1 MNATVKY
8 LAALAVIATLTACAS
23 RPPPAPPLPQPQS
36 PPPPVAQPAA
46 PPVVAQPVA
55 PIGPAP
61 GSVAHFQ
68 AVAGDRVYFA
78 LDSWELSA
86 DAQAGLQRQA
96 QWLRT
101 YPGVTVQIAGN
112 CDERGTREY
121 NLALGAKRA
130 SAARDYLVANGV
142 AAGRISTISY
152 GKERPLDAR
161 STEEAWSVNRNATT
175 IVVSGATS

>member
-1 MNATVKY
+1 MNATMKFV
-8 LAALAVIATLTACAS
+8 AALALIATVTACAS
-23 RPPPAPPLPQPQS
+23 RPATPPPLPQAPP
-36 PPPPVAQPAA
+36 PPPPVVQPVA

-61 GSVAHFQ
+61 GSVAQFQ
-68 AVAGDRVYFA
+68 AVAGERVFFA
-78 LDSWELSA
+78 LDSWDLSA
-86 DAQAGLQRQA
+86 EAQATLQRQA

-130 SAARDYLVANGV
+130 SAARDFLVANGV
-142 AAGRISTISY
+142 AASRISTISY
-152 GKERPLDAR
+152 GKERPIDPR

-175 IVVSGATS
+175 VIVAGATS